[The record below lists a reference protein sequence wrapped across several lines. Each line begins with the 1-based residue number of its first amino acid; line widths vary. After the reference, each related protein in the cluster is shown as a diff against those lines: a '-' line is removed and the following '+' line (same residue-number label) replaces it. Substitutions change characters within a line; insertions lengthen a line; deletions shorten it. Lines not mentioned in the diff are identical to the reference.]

1 MNNPTTFSLICT
13 VVEKDLER
21 RIAKLGD
28 DGAILRF
35 DGLRADCLTAIVNR
49 LSKSTFSKDIWFQIP
64 RTLVVEEDIE
74 APSTLT
80 DFNAAYVRNATPP
93 TGKKLVFSFKSS
105 FS

>member
-35 DGLRADCLTAIVNR
+35 DGLRADCLTAIVSLR
-49 LSKSTFSKDIWFQIP
+49 APSQRTFGSKFLVLLLSKK
-64 RTLVVEEDIE
+64 TLK
-74 APSTLT
+74 PHRL
-80 DFNAAYVRNATPP
+80 
-93 TGKKLVFSFKSS
+93 
-105 FS
+105 

>member
-35 DGLRADCLTAIVNR
+35 DGLRADCLTAIVNVSLR
-49 LSKSTFSKDIWFQIP
+49 APSQRTFGSKFLVLLLSKK
-64 RTLVVEEDIE
+64 TLK
-74 APSTLT
+74 PHRL
-80 DFNAAYVRNATPP
+80 
-93 TGKKLVFSFKSS
+93 
-105 FS
+105 